1 MSANDPVREH
11 LLRALDWGDA
21 HVTFDAAV
29 DGLPARLRAVRPDGL
44 PYSAWELV
52 EHLRL
57 AQLDLLEFCRNP
69 DYREMQW
76 PDDYW
81 PKAGPSD
88 DQDWERSLQR
98 FREDREALKR
108 FAAEQS
114 DLLAQV
120 PHGSGQTYLREVLLV
135 LDHNAYHLGQLIA
148 VRRALGA
155 WAEG

>member
-1 MSANDPVREH
+1 MDDPLRSH

-29 DGLPARLRAVRPDGL
+29 DDLPARLRAVRPDGL

-57 AQLDLLEFCRNP
+57 AQLDILEFCRNP
-69 DYREMQW
+69 SYQEMHW

-81 PKAGPSD
+81 PDAGPANEAA
-88 DQDWERSLQR
+88 WEDSLRR
-98 FREDREALKR
+98 FRLDREALKR
-108 FAAEQS
+108 VAAEQP
-114 DLLAQV
+114 DLFATI
-120 PHGSGQTYLREVLLV
+120 PHGSGQTYLRELLLA
-135 LDHNAYHLGQLIA
+135 LDHNAYHVGQLIA

-155 WAEG
+155 WGEG